1 MKSLTSIHPSNL
13 PVIDPPPTHALIFPH
28 VHLTIHVVSQTLF
41 IYLFICLPHLHPSI
55 HTYCCLLQAQH
66 VETNNIENQFPAL
79 KEPTIHQ
86 ERQGSGHRT
95 IYFLCHMCPE
105 KGHLTQCEEVRN
117 ACTVLFELSLKFN

>member
-1 MKSLTSIHPSNL
+1 MHLFFLMSIYPSIYSHRL
-13 PVIDPPPTHALIFPH
+13 Y
-28 VHLTIHVVSQTLF
+28 LF

-117 ACTVLFELSLKFN
+117 ACTVLFESSLKFN